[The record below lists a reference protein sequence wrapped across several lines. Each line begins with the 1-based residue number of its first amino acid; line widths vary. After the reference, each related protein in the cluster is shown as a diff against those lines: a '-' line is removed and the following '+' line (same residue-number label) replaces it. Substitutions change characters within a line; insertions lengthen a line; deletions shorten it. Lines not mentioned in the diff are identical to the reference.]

1 MSAQEPTGQEAN
13 DSIIPKSAENDSGS
27 RLVVT
32 PGARTVSQGSS
43 GQESLRAEQHDT
55 ISSTAPS
62 DEAHTAPWAKKYIL
76 TLGKFTNS
84 DLHYQC

>member
-13 DSIIPKSAENDSGS
+13 DSIIPKSAENDSDS